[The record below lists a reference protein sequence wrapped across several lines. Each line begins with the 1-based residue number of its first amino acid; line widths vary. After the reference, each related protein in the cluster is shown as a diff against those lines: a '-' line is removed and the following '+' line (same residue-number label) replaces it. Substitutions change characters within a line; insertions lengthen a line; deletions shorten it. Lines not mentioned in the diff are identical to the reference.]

1 MVNYLSPFI
10 PNKAE
15 MTEHF
20 RQLVIDGVPVT
31 WGRGQKEA
39 TKRIKAVLSS
49 QVILRYYD
57 ENKPLTIQADASQE
71 LVKDGVPVTWGRA
84 QKEATKRI
92 KAVLSSPVILRY
104 YDENKPLTI
113 QADASQDGLGTCLL
127 QEGQPVSYAS
137 RSMTDTEKRYA
148 QIEKEML
155 AIIFATQRFHHYIY
169 GIDVTVLSYHKPLE
183 SIQHKEL
190 SKVSPRLQN
199 MLMKLLWYR
208 INIVYKPG
216 KQMHIAD
223 TLSRAHLQSKSPAAD
238 LDFDMKAVHTF
249 MYETSSKALNEYKK
263 ATLQDEVSQQM
274 RRYLKG
280 KWLNRKTLSSELQ
293 MYYDLREQI

>member
-1 MVNYLSPFI
+1 MVNYFSPFI

-15 MTEHF
+15 LTEPL
-20 RQLVIDGVPVT
+20 RQLVKDKVPFT
-31 WGRGQKEA
+31 WHRAQKEA

-57 ENKPLTIQADASQE
+57 ENKPLTIQADASQ
-71 LVKDGVPVTWGRA
+71 
-84 QKEATKRI
+84 
-92 KAVLSSPVILRY
+92 
-104 YDENKPLTI
+104 
-113 QADASQDGLGTCLL
+113 DGLGACFL
-127 QEGQPVSYAS
+127 QEGQPISYSS

-155 AIIFATQRFHHYIY
+155 AIVFATQRFHHYIY
-169 GIDVTVLSYHKPLE
+169 GIDVTVHSDHKPLE

-199 MLMKLLWYR
+199 MLMKLLCYR

-223 TLSRAHLQSKSPAAD
+223 VLSRAHLQSKSRAAD
-238 LDFDMKAVHTF
+238 LDSDMRAVQH
-249 MYETSSKALNEYKK
+249 LHVC
-263 ATLQDEVSQQM
+263 DIQQGSGLIQESNTP
-274 RRYLKG
+274 R
-280 KWLNRKTLSSELQ
+280 
-293 MYYDLREQI
+293 